1 MTGLLQDRVAVVY
14 GGGGAIGGAVART
27 FAREGARVFLAGRTQ
42 DRLDVVAHDIAAA
55 GGRAE
60 TARLDVLD
68 ERAVEAHAAAVAA
81 AAGGIDVVLDA
92 VSVPHDQGTLL
103 GDLSFEEF
111 WRPVEGFLRGLF
123 LTSRAV
129 APYLARDRPGVLLT
143 LSEPG
148 ARLVVPGILGHGV
161 SAAGKETLTRL
172 LAAELAPAGVR
183 VVGLRPHAVLDG
195 PAYGSYT
202 RELFAPAAAAA
213 GQTVQELLDDG
224 PLAAGTLR
232 GRLPT
237 VQEVAEAAAFLA
249 SDRAA
254 AMTGTIV
261 NLTGGAVPD

>member
-1 MTGLLQDRVAVVY
+1 MTRLLEDRVAVVY
-14 GGGGAIGGAVART
+14 GVGGAIGGAVART

-42 DRLDVVAHDIAAA
+42 GHLDAVARDIAAA

-60 TARLDVLD
+60 TARLDVHV
-68 ERAVEAHAAAVAA
+68 ERAGAARAAAVSA

-183 VVGLRPHAVLDG
+183 VVGLRPHAVVDG
-195 PAYGSYT
+195 PAPART
-202 RELFAPAAAAA
+202 RASCSRPPRPRPGRPSRSCSTTAPS
-213 GQTVQELLDDG
+213 
-224 PLAAGTLR
+224 PR
-232 GRLPT
+232 GRCGDGSRPSRRWPT
-237 VQEVAEAAAFLA
+237 PPPSSRPTAP
-249 SDRAA
+249 RR
-254 AMTGTIV
+254 
-261 NLTGGAVPD
+261 